1 MGNNVTV
8 PDYRTAQEP
17 RTSIACDAARR
28 VTRGA
33 AYLFPPGFFAVV
45 GFFVG
50 RFVAGVFF
58 GLVAFRV
65 TLGGVFAIFTAGFIA
80 FAIGIAPGFEGIK
93 ISSVTSPAH
102 TVEHLSSCSVVTHA
116 NYSYEYSGNQGAEVD
131 RLPGPIKNPV
141 SCFTHACDT

>member
-1 MGNNVTV
+1 MTV
-8 PDYRTAQEP
+8 PDYRTGQSP

-58 GLVAFRV
+58 GLLAFRV
-65 TLGGVFAIFTAGFIA
+65 TAVLSQSSPVLLRGLRYQNQFSYFTR
-80 FAIGIAPGFEGIK
+80 
-93 ISSVTSPAH
+93 S
-102 TVEHLSSCSVVTHA
+102 
-116 NYSYEYSGNQGAEVD
+116 
-131 RLPGPIKNPV
+131 
-141 SCFTHACDT
+141 

>member
-1 MGNNVTV
+1 MRRQYPPPRWATNMTV
-8 PDYRTAQEP
+8 PDYRTGQSP

-58 GLVAFRV
+58 GLLAFRV
-65 TLGGVFAIFTAGFIA
+65 TAVLSQSSPQVSLLLPSVLLRGLRYQNQFSYFTR
-80 FAIGIAPGFEGIK
+80 
-93 ISSVTSPAH
+93 S
-102 TVEHLSSCSVVTHA
+102 
-116 NYSYEYSGNQGAEVD
+116 
-131 RLPGPIKNPV
+131 
-141 SCFTHACDT
+141 

>member
-1 MGNNVTV
+1 MRRQYPPPRWATNMTV
-8 PDYRTAQEP
+8 PDYRTGQSP

-58 GLVAFRV
+58 GLLAFRV
-65 TLGGVFAIFTAGFIA
+65 TLGGAFAVFTAGFIA
-80 FAIGIAPGFEGIK
+80 FAIGIAPGFEVSK
-93 ISSVTSPAH
+93 SVQLLYTLI
-102 TVEHLSSCSVVTHA
+102 VLSTYLHVA
-116 NYSYEYSGNQGAEVD
+116 
-131 RLPGPIKNPV
+131 
-141 SCFTHACDT
+141 